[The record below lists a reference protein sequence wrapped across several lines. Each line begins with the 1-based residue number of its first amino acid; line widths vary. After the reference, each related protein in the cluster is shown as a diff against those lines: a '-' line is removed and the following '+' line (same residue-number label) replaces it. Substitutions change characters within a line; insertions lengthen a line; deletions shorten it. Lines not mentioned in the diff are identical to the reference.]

1 MIATAKAKKE
11 PKEVYRRNHVN
22 NSDKRPFWISPSL
35 QKQNWGLFV
44 SFTASK
50 YSRGQST
57 SSSKPS
63 QESQPPLKSKRP
75 FGKSFL
81 KKEGNLS
88 ENNFTSTK
96 NAFSG
101 YCTNVYQLKYV
112 HLLVLNL
119 FPKGETGN
127 LALARR
133 LQYFLENWK
142 IVTNDSKILEWVS
155 GLKYFQEEPF
165 QERVLHQAQVSM
177 QESKLITQEVE
188 AMLRKGAIHLV
199 HSKSQFLS
207 NLFLVPKKDGGTGL
221 LSIWRH

>member
-44 SFTASK
+44 SFTVSK

-96 NAFSG
+96 NG
-101 YCTNVYQLKYV
+101 YCTNAYQLKYV

-142 IVTNDSKILEWVS
+142 IVTNDSKILEWAS
-155 GLKYFQEEPF
+155 GLKILSGGTISRKSSTPSSSVNA
-165 QERVLHQAQVSM
+165 RVQINHPRVRGN
-177 QESKLITQEVE
+177 VE
-188 AMLRKGAIHLV
+188 KGG
-199 HSKSQFLS
+199 HSPSSLKESQFLS

>member
-22 NSDKRPFWISPSL
+22 NSDKRPFRISPSL

-88 ENNFTSTK
+88 ENNLTSTK

-101 YCTNVYQLKYV
+101 DCTNAYRLKYV
-112 HLLVLNL
+112 HPLVLNL
-119 FPKGETGN
+119 FPKGEIGN
-127 LALARR
+127 FPLARR

-142 IVTNDSKILEWVS
+142 ILTNYSKILEWVS
-155 GLKYFQEEPF
+155 GLKIDFQEEPF
-165 QERVLHQAQVSM
+165 QERVPHQAQASM
-177 QESKLITQEVE
+177 QESELIIQEVE
-188 AMLRKGAIHLV
+188 AMLD
-199 HSKSQFLS
+199 HSPSSLKESQFLR
-207 NLFLVPKKDGGTGL
+207 NLFLVPKNYGRTGL
-221 LSIWRH
+221 LSI